1 MKRSIPIRL
10 LSCLL
15 TAVMMFTT
23 LAVTANAEGSSGKYV
38 KDAHNF
44 VKAVGV
50 NVSEAVNEGK
60 SVGKAIVTG
69 TAEGGLT
76 VLQNHAGDISWN
88 KYGKVAEKC
97 GEFVTVVGSEGVK
110 TIIHETSHGK
120 DFNDALE
127 KARVD
132 MVKKTGDFAVGKV
145 TDKYVKDKMKD
156 KFGDSQVSDW
166 VAKGKDK
173 ITNGEFYAGAAKET
187 TANIVNNFTQED
199 YIEAGAKATLDY
211 RDSLVGDIIGPN

>member
-1 MKRSIPIRL
+1 
-10 LSCLL
+10 
-15 TAVMMFTT
+15 
-23 LAVTANAEGSSGKYV
+23 
-38 KDAHNF
+38 
-44 VKAVGV
+44 
-50 NVSEAVNEGK
+50 
-60 SVGKAIVTG
+60 
-69 TAEGGLT
+69 
-76 VLQNHAGDISWN
+76 
-88 KYGKVAEKC
+88 
-97 GEFVTVVGSEGVK
+97 
-110 TIIHETSHGK
+110 
-120 DFNDALE
+120 
-127 KARVD
+127 